1 AVDGNKNTF
10 VTGGTLTTSDIR
22 NSASY
27 EGKAYG
33 VSVDVGQQAGKY
45 GVSGVGAGIGSA
57 KGEASSVTTAG
68 ISGIAGNT
76 AVRSTDAEAGI
87 QKIFDAAKV
96 QREINAQV
104 QITQAFS
111 KEAPKAVANYAGI
124 QLAALNAQLKDETD
138 PTKRAALQA
147 DITKWSEGGAYRV
160 ALHTLTGALSGGIS
174 GAAGA
179 AAVASSADL
188 MTDLQ
193 NGIRDSLI
201 SAGLGADAAG
211 VVAQG
216 VATLTAAGVGAAVG
230 GAQGA
235 ATGSTVDANNRQLH
249 PNERTLIEKLAKDKA
264 KQVCQGNTE
273 CETLSAV
280 KWADLME
287 RAAEGQTGSS
297 AYEKNLQY
305 LTSLAQASAQPGSEG
320 AMGGLDRYLNDLQTA
335 QALLSPYT
343 GKPITVNGQVVTAN
357 GAPQTYFGATPE
369 QYGDPYANTLLG
381 QLPGSIVAGMDQR
394 DQLRLE
400 QMIVQNG
407 SATPIYPVEELLLGG
422 AVGTRVLTAIGRAA
436 GSLDVFL
443 AGRATASSGGNISA
457 RQITEEALPVRLSV
471 VEQAALHQI
480 DSLPSTSAQGKLRE
494 YIADSYFARN
504 SFTQLEGKCGSGN
517 CFDGVFV
524 KGNKV
529 YINEVKPL
537 NANGSIQLSGP
548 SGNMATQMSD
558 SWIES
563 AISRLELSGNT
574 EALRTAAVIRDA
586 IRREALV
593 KVVTGVNQNGM
604 TIVKL
609 N

>member
-1 AVDGNKNTF
+1 M
-10 VTGGTLTTSDIR
+10 
-22 NSASY
+22 
-27 EGKAYG
+27 
-33 VSVDVGQQAGKY
+33 
-45 GVSGVGAGIGSA
+45 
-57 KGEASSVTTAG
+57 
-68 ISGIAGNT
+68 
-76 AVRSTDAEAGI
+76 
-87 QKIFDAAKV
+87 
-96 QREINAQV
+96 AQ
-104 QITQAFS
+104 T
-111 KEAPKAVANYAGI
+111 
-124 QLAALNAQLKDETD
+124 
-138 PTKRAALQA
+138 
-147 DITKWSEGGAYRV
+147 
-160 ALHTLTGALSGGIS
+160 
-174 GAAGA
+174 
-179 AAVASSADL
+179 
-188 MTDLQ
+188 
-193 NGIRDSLI
+193 
-201 SAGLGADAAG
+201 
-211 VVAQG
+211 
-216 VATLTAAGVGAAVG
+216 VATLTAAGIGAAVG

-235 ATGSTVDANNRQLH
+235 ATAATVDSNNRQLH

-264 KQVCQGNTE
+264 KQSCRGNVE
-273 CETLSAV
+273 CEVSSAV

-287 RAAEGQTGSS
+287 RAAEGQTDSRE
-297 AYEKNLQY
+297 YEKNLQY

-320 AMGGLDRYLNDLQTA
+320 AMGGLERYLNDLQTA

-343 GKPITVNGQVVTAN
+343 RQPITVNGQIVTAN

-400 QMIVQNG
+400 RMIVQNG

-471 VEQAALHQI
+471 AEQATLRQL
-480 DSLPSTSAQGKLRE
+480 DSLPNTNAQGLLRE

-504 SFTQLEGKCGSGN
+504 GFAQLEGKCGSGN

-524 KGNKV
+524 KGDKV

-548 SGNMATQMSD
+548 SGAMNTQMTDAWIASASTRLRQSGD
-558 SWIES
+558 LASIRTADVIDAAIES
-563 AISRLELSGNT
+563 GK
-574 EALRTAAVIRDA
+574 
-586 IRREALV
+586 LV
-593 KVVTGVNQNGM
+593 KVVSGVNQNGM
-604 TIVKL
+604 SIVKL